1 MESKEKKIT
10 VRDVAKEAGVS
21 VATVSYILNNRPDQ
35 KISAATR
42 KKVLQIANLLN
53 YKPSHAAKSLAEGR
67 NNIIGI
73 TYQLKS
79 ETPARNLEVM
89 ALANR
94 LIPQLARRNYDV
106 LFLQVPDVTED
117 STVSRNVDAILAID
131 LTHDEFRALADS
143 YLVPIIGIDMVIN
156 DNLFYQVYTDYPTI
170 VQDTISTLD
179 TEDYYVLTDRFSN
192 ENHLALLQNIVPKEK
207 LIFYDCI
214 DKQPLKYIKQAKVII
229 LGTYL
234 ALLSHP
240 FTSPDKMIII
250 APEED
255 VSLIPAGAKIVH
267 TNIDKKANLSINL
280 LLNALERKFEV
291 AHEFKV
297 K

>member
-73 TYQLKS
+73 TYQLNPN
-79 ETPARNLEVM
+79 TPARNLEIT

-94 LIPQLARRNYDV
+94 LIPQLARRNYEI
-106 LFLQVPDVTED
+106 PDITEET
-117 STVSRNVDAILAID
+117 SVSRNVDAILAID
-131 LTHDEFRALADS
+131 LTHSAFRALAES

-156 DNLFYQVYTDYPTI
+156 DNLFYQVYTDYSSLVHDIRTA
-170 VQDTISTLD
+170 LN
-179 TEDYYVLTDRFSN
+179 TEDYYVLTDYFSN
-192 ENHLALLQNIVPKEK
+192 ENYLELLKNVVPEGKLLFLDNINKYSMN
-207 LIFYDCI
+207 LIG
-214 DKQPLKYIKQAKVII
+214 QSKVII
-229 LGTYL
+229 LGVYL
-234 ALLSHP
+234 ALLAQAFISP
-240 FTSPDKMIII
+240 KNMIVITS
-250 APEED
+250 EEE
-255 VSLIPAGAKIVH
+255 SALLPSETTKIY
-267 TNIDKKANLSINL
+267 TNTDKKANLSINL
-280 LLNALERKFEV
+280 LLNAMDRKFEV
-291 AHEFKV
+291 AHEFKI

>member
-106 LFLQVPDVTED
+106 LFLQIPDVTED
-117 STVSRNVDAILAID
+117 ASVSRNVDAILAID

-156 DNLFYQVYTDYPTI
+156 DNLFYQVYTDYSAL
-170 VQDTISTLD
+170 VQDAISTLD
-179 TEDYYVLTDRFSN
+179 TEDYYVLTDCFSN
-192 ENHLALLQNIVPKEK
+192 ENYFTLLQDVVPKEK
-207 LIFYDCI
+207 LILFDCVN
-214 DKQPLKYIKQAKVII
+214 KQSLLHINQTKVIV
-229 LGTYL
+229 LGAYL
-234 ALLSHP
+234 ALLAHP
-240 FTSPDKMIII
+240 FISSEHMYII

-255 VSLIPAGAKIVH
+255 SSLLPAEANVIH

-280 LLNALERKFEV
+280 LLNAMERKFEV

>member
-53 YKPSHAAKSLAEGR
+53 YRPSHAAKSLAEGR

-73 TYQLKS
+73 TYRLNP
-79 ETPARNLEVM
+79 ETPARNLEVI

-106 LFLQVPDVTED
+106 LFLQVPDIAED
-117 STVSRNVDAILAID
+117 TSVSRNVDAILAID
-131 LTHDEFRALADS
+131 LSHNDFRALADS

-156 DNLFYQVYTDYPTI
+156 DNLFYQIYTDYPALI
-170 VQDTISTLD
+170 QEAVSGLN

-192 ENHLALLQNIVPKEK
+192 ESYLALLQNAVPKEK
-207 LIFYDCI
+207 LIFYDSA
-214 DKQPLKYIKQAKVII
+214 DKQILASINHSEII
-229 LGTYL
+229 VLGTYL
-234 ALLSHP
+234 TLLTQASLP
-240 FTSPDKMIII
+240 PESMLVITS
-250 APEED
+250 EED
-255 VSLIPAGAKIVH
+255 ATLLPKEAKKLYM
-267 TNIDKKANLSINL
+267 NIDKKANLSINL
-280 LLNALERKFEV
+280 LLNAMDRKFEV
-291 AHEFKV
+291 AHEFKI

>member
-10 VRDVAKEAGVS
+10 VRDVAREAGVS

-53 YKPSHAAKSLAEGR
+53 YKPSHAAKSLAAGR

-73 TYQLKS
+73 TYHLKP

-94 LIPQLARRNYDV
+94 LIPQLARHNYDV
-106 LFLQVPDVTED
+106 LFLQIPDTTED
-117 STVSRNVDAILAID
+117 ASVSRNVDAILAID
-131 LTHDEFRALADS
+131 LTHAEFRALADS

-156 DNLFYQVYTDYPTI
+156 DNLFYQVYTDYPAL
-170 VQDTISTLD
+170 VQDAISGLNTK
-179 TEDYYVLTDRFSN
+179 DYYVLTDRFAN
-192 ENHLALLQNIVPKEK
+192 ENYLSLLQDIVPTEK
-207 LIFYDCI
+207 LLFYNNL
-214 DKQPLKYIKQAKVII
+214 DKQGAEHVKQSKVIV

-234 ALLSHP
+234 ALLAQSFVSP
-240 FTSPDKMIII
+240 ANMFVITS
-250 APEED
+250 EETAT
-255 VSLIPAGAKIVH
+255 LLPNETKTLYINAE
-267 TNIDKKANLSINL
+267 KKANLSINL
-280 LLNALERKFEV
+280 LLNALDRRFEV

>member
-21 VATVSYILNNRPDQ
+21 VATVSYILNNRQDQ

-73 TYQLKS
+73 TYQLKP
-79 ETPARNLEVM
+79 ENPARNLEVM

-94 LIPQLARRNYDV
+94 LIPQLARHNYDV
-106 LFLQVPDVTED
+106 LFLKIPDTTED
-117 STVSRNVDAILAID
+117 ASVSRNVDAILAID
-131 LTHDEFRALADS
+131 LTHAEFRALADS

-156 DNLFYQVYTDYPTI
+156 DNLFYQVYTDYPAL
-170 VQDTISTLD
+170 VQDAISVLN
-179 TEDYYVLTDRFSN
+179 TEDYYVLTDRFAN
-192 ENHLALLQNIVPKEK
+192 ENYLTLLQDVVPREK
-207 LIFYDCI
+207 LLFYDNL
-214 DKQPLKYIKQAKVII
+214 DKQTLELMTHSKVIV

-234 ALLSHP
+234 ALLAQSFVP
-240 FTSPDKMIII
+240 PANMLVITS
-250 APEED
+250 EEAAALLP
-255 VSLIPAGAKIVH
+255 SG
-267 TNIDKKANLSINL
+267 TNTLYINAEKKANLSINL
-280 LLNALERKFEV
+280 LLNAMDRKFEV

>member
-53 YKPSHAAKSLAEGR
+53 YRPSHAAKSLAVGR

-73 TYQLKS
+73 TYRLNP
-79 ETPARNLEVM
+79 ETPARNLEVI

-106 LFLQVPDVTED
+106 LFLQVPDIAED
-117 STVSRNVDAILAID
+117 ASVSRNVDAILAID
-131 LTHDEFRALADS
+131 LSHNDFRALADS

-156 DNLFYQVYTDYPTI
+156 DNLFYQIYTDYPALI
-170 VQDTISTLD
+170 QEAVSGLN

-192 ENHLALLQNIVPKEK
+192 ESYLALLQNAVPKEK
-207 LIFYDCI
+207 LIFYDSA
-214 DKQPLKYIKQAKVII
+214 DKQILASINHSEII
-229 LGTYL
+229 VLGTYL
-234 ALLSHP
+234 TLLTQASLP
-240 FTSPDKMIII
+240 PESMLVITS
-250 APEED
+250 EED
-255 VSLIPAGAKIVH
+255 ATLLPKEAKKLYM
-267 TNIDKKANLSINL
+267 NIDKKANLSINL
-280 LLNALERKFEV
+280 LLNAMDRKFEV
-291 AHEFKV
+291 AHEFKI

>member
-106 LFLQVPDVTED
+106 LFLQIPDVTED
-117 STVSRNVDAILAID
+117 ASISRNVDAILAID

-143 YLVPIIGIDMVIN
+143 YLVPIIGTDMVIN
-156 DNLFYQVYTDYPTI
+156 DNLFYQVYTDYPAL
-170 VQDTISTLD
+170 VQDAISDLN

-192 ENHLALLQNIVPKEK
+192 ENYLALLQNVVPKEK
-207 LIFYDCI
+207 LIFYDCVDRQSLLNI
-214 DKQPLKYIKQAKVII
+214 SQAKVIV
-229 LGTYL
+229 LGAYL
-234 ALLSHP
+234 ALLIQP
-240 FTSPDKMIII
+240 FISPDNMFII
-250 APEED
+250 ASEED
-255 VSLIPAGAKIVH
+255 SPLLPAGSHLIH
-267 TNIDKKANLSINL
+267 TNTDKKANLSINL
-280 LLNALERKFEV
+280 LLNAMDRKFDV
-291 AHEFKV
+291 SHEFKV

>member
-73 TYQLKS
+73 TYQLKQ
-79 ETPARNLEVM
+79 ENPARNLEVM

-94 LIPQLARRNYDV
+94 LIPQLARHNYDV
-106 LFLQVPDVTED
+106 LFLQIPDTTED
-117 STVSRNVDAILAID
+117 ASVSRNVDAILAID
-131 LTHDEFRALADS
+131 LTHAEFRALADS

-156 DNLFYQVYTDYPTI
+156 DNLFYQVYTDYPSL
-170 VQDTISTLD
+170 VQDAISGLN
-179 TEDYYVLTDRFSN
+179 TEDYYVLTDRFAN
-192 ENHLALLQNIVPKEK
+192 ENYLALLQDIVPNEK
-207 LIFYDCI
+207 LLFYDNF
-214 DKQPLKYIKQAKVII
+214 DKQAVEPIKQSKVIV

-234 ALLSHP
+234 ALLAQSFLSP
-240 FTSPDKMIII
+240 TNMLVITS
-250 APEED
+250 EEAATLLP
-255 VSLIPAGAKIVH
+255 SGTKTLYINAE
-267 TNIDKKANLSINL
+267 KKANLSINL
-280 LLNALERKFEV
+280 LLNAMDRKFEV

>member
-73 TYQLKS
+73 TYQLKQ
-79 ETPARNLEVM
+79 ENPARNLEVM

-94 LIPQLARRNYDV
+94 LIPQLARHNYDV
-106 LFLQVPDVTED
+106 LFLQIPDTTED
-117 STVSRNVDAILAID
+117 ASVSRNVDAILAID
-131 LTHDEFRALADS
+131 LTHAEFRALADS

-156 DNLFYQVYTDYPTI
+156 DNLFYQVYTDYPSL
-170 VQDTISTLD
+170 VQDAISGLN
-179 TEDYYVLTDRFSN
+179 TEDYYVLTDRFAN
-192 ENHLALLQNIVPKEK
+192 ENYLALLQDIVPKEK
-207 LIFYDCI
+207 LFFYDSL
-214 DKQPLKYIKQAKVII
+214 DKQVAEHVKQSKVIV

-234 ALLSHP
+234 ALLAQSFLSP
-240 FTSPDKMIII
+240 ANMLVITS
-250 APEED
+250 EEAAALLPSGTKTLYIN
-255 VSLIPAGAKIVH
+255 VE
-267 TNIDKKANLSINL
+267 KKANLSINL
-280 LLNALERKFEV
+280 LLNAIDRKFEV

>member
-35 KISAATR
+35 KISAATK

-53 YKPSHAAKSLAEGR
+53 YKPNHAAKSLAEGR

-73 TYQLKS
+73 TYRLNPK
-79 ETPARNLEVM
+79 TPARNLEVTT
-89 ALANR
+89 LANR

-106 LFLQVPDVTED
+106 LFLQIPDVAED
-117 STVSRNVDAILAID
+117 ASVSRNVDAILAID
-131 LTHDEFRALADS
+131 LAHDDFRALADS

-156 DNLFYQVYTDYPTI
+156 DNLFYQVYTDYPALVRDVI
-170 VQDTISTLD
+170 ATLT

-192 ENHLALLQNIVPKEK
+192 ELYLGLLQDTIPKEK
-207 LIFYDCI
+207 LIFYDNI
-214 DKQPLKYIKQAKVII
+214 DRLIINQNKQSKVII
-229 LGTYL
+229 LGSYL
-234 ALLSHP
+234 ALLAQEFIASDNMIVI
-240 FTSPDKMIII
+240 TSEEESVLLPEGITIIYSN
-250 APEED
+250 A
-255 VSLIPAGAKIVH
+255 
-267 TNIDKKANLSINL
+267 DKKTNLSINL
-280 LLNALERKFEV
+280 LLNAMDRKFEV

>member
-21 VATVSYILNNRPDQ
+21 VATVSYILNNRQDQ
-35 KISAATR
+35 KISPATK

-73 TYQLKS
+73 TYQLNPD
-79 ETPARNLEVM
+79 TPARNLEVT

-106 LFLQVPDVTED
+106 LFLQVPEITEET
-117 STVSRNVDAILAID
+117 SVSRNVDAILAID
-131 LTHDEFRALADS
+131 LSHNEFRTLADS

-156 DNLFYQVYTDYPTI
+156 DNLFYQVYTDYPSL
-170 VQDTISTLD
+170 VQDAISNLN
-179 TEDYYVLTDRFSN
+179 TEDYYVVTDRFSN
-192 ENHLALLQNIVPKEK
+192 EQYLILLQEVVPQEK
-207 LIFYDCI
+207 LLFYSDLK
-214 DKQPLKYIKQAKVII
+214 KQSWRQNQQAKVII
-229 LGTYL
+229 LGAYL
-234 ALLSHP
+234 ALLAQTFIPPEHMLVI
-240 FTSPDKMIII
+240 TS
-250 APEED
+250 EEEAA
-255 VSLIPAGAKIVH
+255 LLPAGATYIY
-267 TNIDKKANLSINL
+267 TNTDKKANLSINL
-280 LLNALERKFEV
+280 LLNAMNRKFEV

>member
-53 YKPSHAAKSLAEGR
+53 YKPSHAAKSLAAGR

-73 TYQLKS
+73 TYQLKP

-94 LIPQLARRNYDV
+94 LIPQLARHNYDV
-106 LFLQVPDVTED
+106 LFLQVPDTTED
-117 STVSRNVDAILAID
+117 TSVSRNVDAILAID
-131 LTHDEFRALADS
+131 LTHAEFRALADS

-156 DNLFYQVYTDYPTI
+156 DNLFYQVYTDYPSL
-170 VQDTISTLD
+170 VQDAISGLN
-179 TEDYYVLTDRFSN
+179 TEEYYVLTDRFAN
-192 ENHLALLQNIVPKEK
+192 ENYLTLLQDVVPTEK
-207 LIFYDCI
+207 LLFYNSL
-214 DKQPLKYIKQAKVII
+214 DKQVAEHVKQSKVIV

-234 ALLSHP
+234 ALLAQSFLSP
-240 FTSPDKMIII
+240 TNMLVITS
-250 APEED
+250 EEAAT
-255 VSLIPAGAKIVH
+255 LLPNGAKTLYI
-267 TNIDKKANLSINL
+267 NAEKKANLSINL
-280 LLNALERKFEV
+280 LLNAIDRKFEV

>member
-53 YKPSHAAKSLAEGR
+53 YRPSHAAKSLAEGR

-73 TYQLKS
+73 TYRLNP
-79 ETPARNLEVM
+79 ETPARNLEVI

-106 LFLQVPDVTED
+106 LFLQVPDIAED
-117 STVSRNVDAILAID
+117 TSVSRNVDAILAID
-131 LTHDEFRALADS
+131 LSHNDFRALADS

-156 DNLFYQVYTDYPTI
+156 DNLFYQIYTDYPALI
-170 VQDTISTLD
+170 QEAVSGLN

-192 ENHLALLQNIVPKEK
+192 ESYLALLQNAVPKEK
-207 LIFYDCI
+207 LIFYDSA
-214 DKQPLKYIKQAKVII
+214 DKQILASINHSEII
-229 LGTYL
+229 VLGTYL
-234 ALLSHP
+234 TLLTQASLP
-240 FTSPDKMIII
+240 PERMLVITS
-250 APEED
+250 EED
-255 VSLIPAGAKIVH
+255 ATLLPKEAKKLYM
-267 TNIDKKANLSINL
+267 NIDKKANLSINL
-280 LLNALERKFEV
+280 LLNAMDRKFEV
-291 AHEFKV
+291 AHEFKI

>member
-73 TYQLKS
+73 TYRLNP
-79 ETPARNLEVM
+79 ETPARNLEVT

-106 LFLQVPDVTED
+106 LFLQVPDTTED
-117 STVSRNVDAILAID
+117 ASVSRNVDAILAID

-156 DNLFYQVYTDYPTI
+156 DNLFYQVYTDYPAL
-170 VQDTISTLD
+170 VQDAVSALN

-192 ENHLALLQNIVPKEK
+192 KNHLTLLQNAVPEEK
-207 LIFYDCI
+207 LIFYNNT
-214 DKQPLKYIKQAKVII
+214 DKHTLKQIGQSKVII
-229 LGTYL
+229 LGSYL
-234 ALLSHP
+234 ALLTQSFVSP
-240 FTSPDKMIII
+240 ENMLIITSEEEAALLPPEIPCIFTN
-250 APEED
+250 
-255 VSLIPAGAKIVH
+255 
-267 TNIDKKANLSINL
+267 TDKKTNLSINL
-280 LLNALERKFEV
+280 LLNAMNRKFEV

>member
-35 KISAATR
+35 KISATTR

-73 TYQLKS
+73 TYQLKP

-89 ALANR
+89 TLVNR
-94 LIPQLARRNYDV
+94 LIPQLARHNYDV

-117 STVSRNVDAILAID
+117 NSVSRNVDAILAID
-131 LTHDEFRALADS
+131 LTHNEFRSLADS

-156 DNLFYQVYTDYPTI
+156 DNLFYQVYTDYPAL
-170 VQDTISTLD
+170 VQDAITILNTQ
-179 TEDYYVLTDRFSN
+179 DYYVLTDRFSN
-192 ENHLALLQNIVPKEK
+192 EHFLNLLQNVIPKEK
-207 LIFYDCI
+207 LLFYDCLG
-214 DKQPLKYIKQAKVII
+214 KQSLEYTNHSKVIV

-234 ALLSHP
+234 ALLIQSLILP
-240 FTSPDKMIII
+240 DNMLVITS
-250 APEED
+250 EED
-255 VSLIPAGAKIVH
+255 ATLLPSETKTLYIN
-267 TNIDKKANLSINL
+267 TDKKANLSINL
-280 LLNALERKFEV
+280 LLNAMDRKFEV
-291 AHEFKV
+291 AHEFKI

>member
-53 YKPSHAAKSLAEGR
+53 YRPSHAAKSLAEGR

-73 TYQLKS
+73 TYRLNP
-79 ETPARNLEVM
+79 ETPARNLEVI

-106 LFLQVPDVTED
+106 LFLQVPDIAED
-117 STVSRNVDAILAID
+117 TSVSRNVDAILAID
-131 LTHDEFRALADS
+131 LSHNDFRALADS

-156 DNLFYQVYTDYPTI
+156 DNLFYQIYTDYPALI
-170 VQDTISTLD
+170 QEAVSGLN

-192 ENHLALLQNIVPKEK
+192 ESYLALLQNAVPKEK
-207 LIFYDCI
+207 LIFYDSA
-214 DKQPLKYIKQAKVII
+214 DKQILASINHSEII
-229 LGTYL
+229 VLGTYL
-234 ALLSHP
+234 TLLTQASLP
-240 FTSPDKMIII
+240 SESMLVITS
-250 APEED
+250 EED
-255 VSLIPAGAKIVH
+255 ATLLPKEAKKLYM
-267 TNIDKKANLSINL
+267 NIDKKANLSINL
-280 LLNALERKFEV
+280 LLNAMDRKFEV
-291 AHEFKV
+291 AHEFKI

>member
-1 MESKEKKIT
+1 MEAKEKKIT
-10 VRDVAKEAGVS
+10 VRDVAREAGVS

-73 TYQLKS
+73 TYQLKP
-79 ETPARNLEVM
+79 ENPARNLDVM
-89 ALANR
+89 ALVNR

-117 STVSRNVDAILAID
+117 ASVSRNVDAILAID
-131 LTHDEFRALADS
+131 LTHNEFRALADS

-156 DNLFYQVYTDYPTI
+156 DNLFYQVYTDYPAL
-170 VQDTISTLD
+170 VKNAVSNLN

-192 ENHLALLQNIVPKEK
+192 EHYLSLLQEVVPEK
-207 LIFYDCI
+207 KLLFYDSLGVH
-214 DKQPLKYIKQAKVII
+214 PLKQNKQAKIII

-234 ALLSHP
+234 ALLSQTFISP
-240 FTSPDKMIII
+240 EQMLVITSEEE
-250 APEED
+250 AP
-255 VSLIPAGAKIVH
+255 LLPAGAKCLY
-267 TNIDKKANLSINL
+267 TNTDKKANLSINL
-280 LLNALERKFEV
+280 LLNAMDRKFEV
-291 AHEFKV
+291 AHEFKI
-297 K
+297 

>member
-10 VRDVAKEAGVS
+10 VRDVAREAGVS

-73 TYQLKS
+73 TYQLKQ
-79 ETPARNLEVM
+79 ENPARNLEVM

-94 LIPQLARRNYDV
+94 LIPQLARHNYDV
-106 LFLQVPDVTED
+106 LFLQIPDTTED
-117 STVSRNVDAILAID
+117 ASVSRNVDAILAID
-131 LTHDEFRALADS
+131 LTHAEFRALADS

-156 DNLFYQVYTDYPTI
+156 DNLFYQVYTDYPSL
-170 VQDTISTLD
+170 VQDAISGLN
-179 TEDYYVLTDRFSN
+179 TEDYYVLTDRFAN
-192 ENHLALLQNIVPKEK
+192 ENYLALLQDIVPNEK
-207 LIFYDCI
+207 LLFYDNF
-214 DKQPLKYIKQAKVII
+214 DKQAVEPIKQSKVIV

-234 ALLSHP
+234 ALLAQSFLSP
-240 FTSPDKMIII
+240 TNMLVITS
-250 APEED
+250 EEAATLLP
-255 VSLIPAGAKIVH
+255 SGTKTLYINAE
-267 TNIDKKANLSINL
+267 KKANLSINL
-280 LLNALERKFEV
+280 LLNAMDRKFEV

>member
-53 YKPSHAAKSLAEGR
+53 YKPSHAAKSLAAGR

-73 TYQLKS
+73 TYQLKP

-94 LIPQLARRNYDV
+94 LIPQLARHNSDV
-106 LFLQVPDVTED
+106 LFLQVPDTTED
-117 STVSRNVDAILAID
+117 TSVSRNVDAILAID
-131 LTHDEFRALADS
+131 LTHAEFRALADS

-156 DNLFYQVYTDYPTI
+156 DNLFYQVYTDYPSL
-170 VQDTISTLD
+170 VQDAISGLN
-179 TEDYYVLTDRFSN
+179 TEEYYVLTDRFAN
-192 ENHLALLQNIVPKEK
+192 ENYLTLLQDVVPTEK
-207 LIFYDCI
+207 LLFYNSL
-214 DKQPLKYIKQAKVII
+214 DKQVAEHVKQSKVIV

-234 ALLSHP
+234 ALLAQSFLSP
-240 FTSPDKMIII
+240 TNMLVITS
-250 APEED
+250 EEAAT
-255 VSLIPAGAKIVH
+255 LLPNGAKTLYI
-267 TNIDKKANLSINL
+267 NAEKKANLSINL
-280 LLNALERKFEV
+280 LLNAIDRKFEV

>member
-21 VATVSYILNNRPDQ
+21 VATVSYILNNRTDQ

-79 ETPARNLEVM
+79 DTPARNLEIM

-94 LIPQLARRNYDV
+94 LIPQLARHNYDV
-106 LFLQVPDVTED
+106 LFLQVPNTTED
-117 STVSRNVDAILAID
+117 ASVSRNVDAILAID
-131 LTHDEFRALADS
+131 LTHAEFRALADS

-156 DNLFYQVYTDYPTI
+156 DNLFYQVYTDYPAL
-170 VQDTISTLD
+170 VQDAISGLN
-179 TEDYYVLTDRFSN
+179 TEDYYVLTDRFAN
-192 ENHLALLQNIVPKEK
+192 ENYLALLQDIVPNEK
-207 LIFYDCI
+207 LLFYNSL
-214 DKQPLKYIKQAKVII
+214 DKQVAEHVKQSKVIV

-234 ALLSHP
+234 ALLAQSFVSP
-240 FTSPDKMIII
+240 ANMFVITS
-250 APEED
+250 EEAAT
-255 VSLIPAGAKIVH
+255 LLPNETKTLYINAE
-267 TNIDKKANLSINL
+267 KKANLSINL
-280 LLNALERKFEV
+280 LLNAIDRKFEV